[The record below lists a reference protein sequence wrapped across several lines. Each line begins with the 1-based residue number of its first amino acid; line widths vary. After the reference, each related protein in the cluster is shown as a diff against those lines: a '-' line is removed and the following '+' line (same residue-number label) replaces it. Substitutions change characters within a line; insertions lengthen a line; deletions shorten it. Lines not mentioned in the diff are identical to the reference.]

1 MFRPYSQDQMFL
13 LPPSLSDFIHE
24 DHPAHLINDLVEQLD
39 LSALEAR
46 YGAMGQPAY
55 AVRLMLKVVFYGFTV
70 GLFSARKLSR
80 ACRENLAFQYLAGL
94 EKPAFKTLIEFRRR
108 HRDDMKGVFLE
119 TVKLAREMGLVL
131 LARVALDGS
140 KITANTSKHKAMSYG
155 RMQEEEKKLKAEIEA
170 LLKQAEE
177 ADAQEDQE
185 FGIEQDGYS
194 LSGELA
200 RRESR
205 RKKVEE
211 ARQAL
216 EAREAKDHP
225 GEPIDP
231 KKQISFADHDAR
243 CFAKGGE
250 GTRYIYNAQI
260 AVDMDSQIIVENH
273 IEDSVSDAEAAE
285 PALQNMEAGVGVP
298 EKLVGDG
305 GYGNLQT
312 IESCESRGVEPVCA
326 TRREETTASSKQTQ
340 GPGTSETG
348 KPVGSEALSAFAYDG
363 AANQFTCPHGL
374 VFTFDH
380 WNENGTKATY
390 RSRAPGDC
398 VCGTYQRRNGER
410 TLVVRKEHF
419 GQRKLKQILARPENK
434 LLYSRRKC
442 TVEPALGQIKSGIGF
457 DRFFYRGR
465 PNVRSEWNV
474 MCAAANLKK
483 MAGVIMRMRKEP
495 APLKGPQGA
504 FLAPS
509 GELVFEG
516 WIAYGV
522 HLFRFW
528 MASIT
533 RQVVPALAYA

>member
-1 MFRPYSQDQMFL
+1 MFRPYSQEQMFL

-24 DHPAHLINDLVEQLD
+24 DHPAHLINDLVERLD

-46 YGAMGQPAY
+46 YGTLGQPAY
-55 AVRLMLKVVFYGFTV
+55 AVRLMLKVILYGFTV

-94 EKPAFKTLIEFRRR
+94 EKPAFKTVIEFRKR
-108 HRDDMKGVFLE
+108 HRDDMKGVFLQ

-177 ADAQEDQE
+177 TDAKEDQE
-185 FGIEQDGYS
+185 FGADQDGYS

-205 RKKVEE
+205 LQKIEE
-211 ARQAL
+211 ARKAL

-225 GEPIDP
+225 GEPIDS
-231 KKQISFADHDAR
+231 KKQISFADKDAR
-243 CFAKGGE
+243 CFAKGGD
-250 GTRYIYNAQI
+250 GARYIHNVQI

-273 IEDSVSDAEAAE
+273 VEDSVSDAGAAE
-285 PALQNMEAGVGVP
+285 PALQNMEESVGIP

-305 GYGNLQT
+305 GYGNMQT
-312 IESCESRGVEPVCA
+312 IESCRSRGVEPVCA
-326 TRREETTASSKQTQ
+326 TRREQTAASSKQVP
-340 GPGTSETG
+340 GPGTSEAD
-348 KPVGSEALSAFAYDG
+348 KPVGPEVLSSFSYDG
-363 AANQFTCPHGL
+363 TLNRFTCPHGL

-390 RSRAPGDC
+390 RSLAPGEC
-398 VCGTYQRRNGER
+398 ACGSHRRRDGQR
-410 TLVVRKEHF
+410 TLGVRKEHL
-419 GQRKLKQILARPENK
+419 GQRKLQEILAHPENK
-434 LLYSRRKC
+434 RLYSRRKC
-442 TVEPALGQIKSGIGF
+442 TVEPVLGQIKSGIGF
-457 DRFFYRGR
+457 DRFLYRGH
-465 PNVRSEWNV
+465 PQVRSEWNV

-483 MAGVIMRMRKEP
+483 MAGVMMRKWKER

-504 FLAPS
+504 FPLPIYGNVLTDWIAHGAHGFRSWGASINRQLAPT
-509 GELVFEG
+509 V
-516 WIAYGV
+516 AYV
-522 HLFRFW
+522 
-528 MASIT
+528 
-533 RQVVPALAYA
+533 